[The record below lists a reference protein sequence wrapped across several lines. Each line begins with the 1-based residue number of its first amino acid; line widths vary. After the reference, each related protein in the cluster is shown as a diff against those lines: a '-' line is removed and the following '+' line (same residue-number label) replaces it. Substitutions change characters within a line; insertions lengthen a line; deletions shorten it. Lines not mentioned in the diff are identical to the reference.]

1 MRLSSRNV
9 FVIFD
14 SHPRPSYPN
23 GAGAIVSTSVEGTAR
38 RLTELLP
45 SVDLQDGILQWQAQL
60 LSNCSGHVFVPHTLD
75 SSPAALWQSVLES
88 SLAQLSLQAEISDL
102 RSQNDFQVSEQKRLE
117 TEHKE
122 AEERC
127 QRLERTIQE
136 LRSSRSNAHSHHHAP
151 NPQFRSSSSSTS
163 RPLASNNPFTVLSR
177 HTASSHATSS
187 RSIDLHHDTRGS
199 SPPLFDWDSSYAGRL
214 QDDFDDEDRAL
225 TSERAAL
232 SRYVTSHNTNPR
244 STGPRDTNGGFSASR
259 DDGFSYAERL
269 QNQFDNEDRELSAQR
284 IKLSQTIQTVFE
296 CGVCMEEMPED
307 SVARLDPCGHPFC
320 RECMRGYVS
329 ARLEEHR
336 FPILCPTCV
345 ADKGKGKGVTGGTR
359 MLFPSLVTCLLNV
372 VEVSQSLALDLGL
385 TDEQFN
391 IWTEM
396 EMVSFS
402 VLLHCRKYACGIC
415 SRAY

>member
-1 MRLSSRNV
+1 MKLRLSTRNV
-9 FVIFD
+9 FIIFD

-60 LSNCSGHVFVPHTLD
+60 LSNCSGHVFVPQTLD
-75 SSPAALWQSVLES
+75 SSPAALWQSVLEA
-88 SLAQLSLQAEISDL
+88 SLSQLSMQAEISDL

-136 LRSSRSNAHSHHHAP
+136 LRSSRSNAHSHHHAHQAL
-151 NPQFRSSSSSTS
+151 NPQLRSSSSSSS
-163 RPLASNNPFTVLSR
+163 RPIASNNPFAVLNR
-177 HTASSHATSS
+177 HTATSHATSS
-187 RSIDLHHDTRGS
+187 RSIDPPHDHRRS
-199 SPPLFDWDSSYAGRL
+199 SPPLFDWDGTYTSRLQDNEDRGLTSERALSRYATSHNTNPPSAGTRDPRGSSPPSFDWDGTYASRL
-214 QDDFDDEDRAL
+214 QDDFDNEDRKL

-244 STGPRDTNGGFSASR
+244 SAGPRDTRGGFSASR
-259 DDGFSYAERL
+259 DDGLSYAERL
-269 QNQFDNEDRELSAQR
+269 QSQFDHEDRELSAQR
-284 IKLSQTIQTVFE
+284 IKLSKTMIQTVFE
-296 CGVCMEEMPED
+296 CGICMEEMPED
-307 SVARLDPCGHPFC
+307 SVARPDPCGHAFC

-336 FPILCPTCV
+336 FPVLCPTCV

-359 MLFPSLVTCLLNV
+359 V
-372 VEVSQSLALDLGL
+372 
-385 TDEQFN
+385 
-391 IWTEM
+391 
-396 EMVSFS
+396 
-402 VLLHCRKYACGIC
+402 
-415 SRAY
+415 